1 MPPSLPVSSPSSR
14 HRRGLLWGLALLVCG
29 CLPALPHID
38 SGEAPAFD
46 AIAFF
51 EGSTEGLG
59 TLTIRTRSPQ
69 TVQVQSVGT
78 RTPGGGLTL
87 VQSVR
92 LGDAP
97 PSERTWVLRPAGSA
111 RWTGTLTDA
120 DGPVEAWAEGDRLWI
135 RYSMPRGLS
144 MHQELTLQPDGGLA
158 LNLATVRFWGLPIA
172 RLTEQ
177 IWRME
182 SKSGDS
188 LPDPAPEDPAN
199 RDPR

>member
-1 MPPSLPVSSPSSR
+1 M
-14 HRRGLLWGLALLVCG
+14 LVCG

-59 TLTIRTRSPQ
+59 T
-69 TVQVQSVGT
+69 

-97 PSERTWVLRPAGSA
+97 PSERTWVLRPAGLA

-120 DGPVEAWAEGDRLWI
+120 DGPVEAWAEGNRLWI
-135 RYSMPRGLS
+135 RYSMPSGLS
-144 MHQELTLQPDGGLA
+144 MH
-158 LNLATVRFWGLPIA
+158 
-172 RLTEQ
+172 
-177 IWRME
+177 
-182 SKSGDS
+182 
-188 LPDPAPEDPAN
+188 
-199 RDPR
+199 